1 MQMTGSEQ
9 AQRLTEY
16 FENLTPKQQRRLFV
30 VMFNELQMQ
39 EFVDC
44 YIGEE
49 EDQDDYGEFR
59 AYWTNNGEDL
69 TDGLD

>member
-1 MQMTGSEQ
+1 MRMTDSDR
-9 AQRLTEY
+9 AQHLIEY

-30 VMFNELQMQ
+30 VMFNELQIQ

-44 YIGEE
+44 YIGED
-49 EDQDDYGEFR
+49 EDEDDYGKFR
-59 AYWTNNGEDL
+59 AYWAHTGEDL